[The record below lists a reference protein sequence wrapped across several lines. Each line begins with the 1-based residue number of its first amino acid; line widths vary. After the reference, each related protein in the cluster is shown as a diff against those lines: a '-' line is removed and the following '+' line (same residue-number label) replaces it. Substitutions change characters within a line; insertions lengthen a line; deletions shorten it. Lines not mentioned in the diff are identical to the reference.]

1 MLKTVF
7 SIASVSVKYVWTL
20 FETYLNFSVISVCL
34 SACLSVYTLPIGEI
48 HVLINVLCY
57 PWIQVE
63 AGTQS
68 VLKFQQALSGLRV
81 WELCSPDVSAA
92 IEFCR
97 ERIIEMP
104 VDDYE
109 VWFRKNFPE
118 VTRPAVV
125 TATDEN
131 EAAASKFDWFT
142 NGAGHSRRP
151 IKSAPPQLRR
161 TVRT

>member
-1 MLKTVF
+1 ML
-7 SIASVSVKYVWTL
+7 TL
-20 FETYLNFSVISVCL
+20 LL
-34 SACLSVYTLPIGEI
+34 SLSLCVCLSVYTQPTSE
-48 HVLINVLCY
+48 INVFINRFCFL
-57 PWIQVE
+57 WIQVE

-68 VLKFQQALSGLRV
+68 VLKFQQVLSSLRV

-104 VDDYE
+104 VE
-109 VWFRKNFPE
+109 NFEAWFWENFPE

-142 NGAGHSRRP
+142 NDAGHSRRP
-151 IKSAPPQLRR
+151 IKSAPPQFRR
-161 TVRT
+161 TVNE